1 MMKPGILKSPDTS
14 LGERFQVLF
23 VISSPYIAVL
33 SQKYLELSDLLSVT
47 ISHNGQEAL
56 AFVQKRSYD
65 VILSDYDLDDMD
77 AITLHINLERIG
89 QKKPFLL
96 FSIPDRDRDILID
109 YAQDPQKHVE
119 SEHDV
124 NIIFNEQIQKIVQ
137 SVELFRA
144 RNRLEL
150 YARHLEELVEE
161 RTKQLQIAERFAIIG
176 ELATM
181 IGHDM
186 RNPLQVIT
194 NMQYLLEMKIS
205 KMHPDEASVLVK
217 HGIPEIF
224 NRIRTEVLYLNKIVS
239 DLQDYARDIH
249 PEVSIVNPVLVMD
262 EILKNISIPDNIQ
275 VIKRIE
281 SDFLISGDPFLLTRV
296 LENLINNAIQA
307 MEKGGILTLKISRA
321 KENVCIMI
329 SDTGVGIPPESLS
342 KIFEP
347 LYTTKPKGTGLGL
360 AVTKRLVEA
369 HGGTITL
376 VNTSSEGT
384 TFEVTLPAS

>member
-1 MMKPGILKSPDTS
+1 MKPGILKSPDTS

-23 VISSPYIAVL
+23 VISSPDIAFL

-109 YAQDPQKHVE
+109 YAQDPQKHVDN
-119 SEHDV
+119 EHDV
-124 NIIFNEQIQKIVQ
+124 YIIFNEQIQKIVQ

-205 KMHPDEASVLVK
+205 KMHPDDASVLVK

-249 PEVSIVNPVLVMD
+249 PEVSIVNPILVMD

>member
-1 MMKPGILKSPDTS
+1 
-14 LGERFQVLF
+14 
-23 VISSPYIAVL
+23 
-33 SQKYLELSDLLSVT
+33 
-47 ISHNGQEAL
+47 
-56 AFVQKRSYD
+56 
-65 VILSDYDLDDMD
+65 
-77 AITLHINLERIG
+77 
-89 QKKPFLL
+89 
-96 FSIPDRDRDILID
+96 
-109 YAQDPQKHVE
+109 
-119 SEHDV
+119 
-124 NIIFNEQIQKIVQ
+124 
-137 SVELFRA
+137 
-144 RNRLEL
+144 
-150 YARHLEELVEE
+150 
-161 RTKQLQIAERFAIIG
+161 
-176 ELATM
+176 M

-205 KMHPDEASVLVK
+205 KMHQDDASVLVK

-249 PEVSIVNPVLVMD
+249 PEVSIVNPILVMD

-275 VIKRIE
+275 VIKRID

-307 MEKGGILTLKISRA
+307 MEKGGILTLKISRV

>member
-1 MMKPGILKSPDTS
+1 MKPGILKSPDTS

-23 VISSPYIAVL
+23 VISSPDIAVL

-109 YAQDPQKHVE
+109 YAQDPQKHVDN
-119 SEHDV
+119 EHDV
-124 NIIFNEQIQKIVQ
+124 YIIFNEQIQKIVQ

-205 KMHPDEASVLVK
+205 KMHQDEAFVLVK

-249 PEVSIVNPVLVMD
+249 PEVSIVNPILVMD

-275 VIKRIE
+275 VIKKIE